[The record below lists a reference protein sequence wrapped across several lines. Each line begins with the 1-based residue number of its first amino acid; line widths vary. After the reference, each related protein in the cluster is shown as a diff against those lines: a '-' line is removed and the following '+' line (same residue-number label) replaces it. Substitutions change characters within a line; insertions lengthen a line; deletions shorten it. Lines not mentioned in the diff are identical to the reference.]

1 MRRLSYLLRGR
12 VTRARHDHAERG
24 LEPARAR
31 VCISHNMVAPYRLPL
46 FERLGLDYDVAVLFG
61 LERSADRMWA
71 ASLDGVGFDY
81 RVLPA
86 RLVGPLVLNPG
97 LAAELGRRRPD
108 VVIHADSDENLPSML
123 VILALRRILG
133 YRLILWVEHVPRTE
147 AALRTTRARRRG
159 LQWPLTCVA
168 LRLLTAIRRYAYRR
182 ADALLSMS
190 GAASDRFIA
199 DLGTGRPI
207 FTGTQVV
214 PRGILLPAGP
224 PRGDQG
230 RGDQGGPLQILFLG
244 YLRANKNVSSLIRAF
259 ARTASGD
266 EELVIAGAGP
276 ELEELLTLAAGR
288 TDVRFVGYVDGQ
300 EKVTL
305 LREADLLVVPSFI
318 EPWGLVVNEALFYGL
333 PVLVSCYAASSTLIE
348 DGRTGLLFDP
358 GVEDE
363 LEDCLRRYFTEPGL
377 RARLRAGAAAV
388 DAEIVAGVQHGVAH
402 FQRALASVAAGS
414 DRS

>member
-1 MRRLSYLLRGR
+1 MTMRLNYVLSR
-12 VTRARHDHAERG
+12 VTRRRNDNTKRD
-24 LEPARAR
+24 LELSRIR
-31 VCISHNMVAPYRLPL
+31 VCIFHNMVAPYRLPL
-46 FERLGLDYDVAVLFG
+46 FERLGLDYEVVVLFG
-61 LERSADRMWA
+61 LERAADRMWS
-71 ASLDGVGFDY
+71 ASLDEVDFDY

-86 RLVGPLVLNPG
+86 RLIGPLVFNPG
-97 LAAELGRRRPD
+97 LAAELGRRRPN
-108 VVIHADSDENLPSML
+108 VVIHADSDENLASML
-123 VILALRRILG
+123 LILALKRILG
-133 YRLILWVEHVPRTE
+133 YRLILWVEHVPRPE
-147 AALRTTRARRRG
+147 AALRTTRARRHRF
-159 LQWPLTCVA
+159 QWPLTCIA
-168 LRLLTAIRRYAYRR
+168 LRLITAIRRYAYRR

-199 DLGTGRPI
+199 DLGTDRPI

-214 PRGILLPAGP
+214 PRSILLPAGP

-230 RGDQGGPLQILFLG
+230 RPLQILFLG
-244 YLRANKNVSSLIRAF
+244 YLRANKNVGSLIRAF
-259 ARTASGD
+259 VRTASGN

-276 ELEELLTLAAGR
+276 ELEELQTLAAGR

-305 LREADLLVVPSFI
+305 LREADLLVVPSFV

-348 DGRTGLLFDP
+348 EGRTGLLFNP
-358 GVEDE
+358 GLEDE
-363 LEDCLRRYFTEPGL
+363 LESCLRHYFTDPGL

-388 DAEIVAGVQHGVAH
+388 DVEMVAGVQHGIAH
-402 FQRALASVAAGS
+402 FQRALSTVIARG